1 MRILLVEDNAHD
13 IETVLR
19 TFQGDP
25 ARPSFTVDVVQD
37 GESALQYMFDGVPPH
52 PPAVVNGRRPHLI
65 LLDLKLQ
72 GIQGID
78 VLRRLKEDTRSRMI
92 PVVVLT
98 GYRGDAVVA
107 ECYDLGVN
115 SYVVKPQDGAAFSQA
130 LRSVARYW
138 TRLNEP
144 PSY

>member
-1 MRILLVEDNAHD
+1 M
-13 IETVLR
+13 
-19 TFQGDP
+19 
-25 ARPSFTVDVVQD
+25 
-37 GESALQYMFDGVPPH
+37 
-52 PPAVVNGRRPHLI
+52 NGRRPHLI

-78 VLRRLKEDTRSRMI
+78 VLRRLKEDARSRMI

-98 GYRGDAVVA
+98 GCRVDHLVA

-115 SYVVKPQDGAAFSQA
+115 SYVIKPQDGAEFSGA
-130 LRSVARYW
+130 LRSLARYW

>member
-1 MRILLVEDNAHD
+1 MRILLVEDNTHD

-19 TFQGDP
+19 SFAGDP
-25 ARPSFTVDVVQD
+25 ARPGYTVEVVQD

-52 PPAVVNGRRPHLI
+52 PPAVENGRRPHLI

-72 GIQGID
+72 GMQGID
-78 VLRRLKEDTRSRMI
+78 VLRRLKEDSRSRMI

-98 GYRGDAVVA
+98 GYRGDGMVA

-115 SYVVKPQDGAAFSQA
+115 SYVVKPQDGARFSQA
-130 LRSVARYW
+130 LRSLALYW